1 MATSSGKAAQ
11 SKAGKSTEQKVRADY
26 GVSKNKIIRFY
37 GQKDPETAW
46 LSNFYPCKAVIYAHH
61 PSTGQIADAIVC
73 GSVEAA
79 FQASKF
85 VESDLEYAIKIARQK
100 SAKEAKRMG
109 SKRGCGGR
117 AIPVDWD
124 TGAST
129 RVMQELLEQK
139 FDPNMNPELYVKLMS
154 TDGFTLIEASP
165 RDYNWGEGA
174 SGYGQNMLG
183 RLIVRVRKDL
193 KQKMQPE
200 PETQPEPVLELTING
215 LPAPTVADIVA

>member
-1 MATSSGKAAQ
+1 
-11 SKAGKSTEQKVRADY
+11 
-26 GVSKNKIIRFY
+26 
-37 GQKDPETAW
+37 
-46 LSNFYPCKAVIYAHH
+46 
-61 PSTGQIADAIVC
+61 
-73 GSVEAA
+73 
-79 FQASKF
+79 
-85 VESDLEYAIKIARQK
+85 
-100 SAKEAKRMG
+100 
-109 SKRGCGGR
+109 
-117 AIPVDWD
+117 
-124 TGAST
+124 
-129 RVMQELLEQK
+129 MQELLEQK

-165 RDYNWGEGA
+165 RDYKWGEGA